1 MGRLLSTT
9 KSHVRLAGIFV
20 AGALIAAGCSSNS
33 SSSASSSSPQGHVL
47 LVGTYHGHR
56 GQYSTIQAAVNAARP
71 GDWILVAPGDYHES
85 ANTTNP
91 TASQVSNGEI
101 GGVVITTPNLH
112 LRGMNRNTTIIDG
125 TNPGSSRP
133 CSSNPARQNLG
144 PPNPKGGNYGTNG
157 ITVYKANNTWIENL
171 TVCNFLNGSDS
182 QTGYEIWWDGGAGTG
197 KIGLHGYWGSYLT
210 ATSTYYGPVAVDAT
224 YGIFASTS
232 AGPASWDQVY
242 ASNMNDSGMY
252 VGACQQQCN
261 ITIDNAWME
270 YNALGYSGT
279 NSGGAVVVEHS
290 QFDNNQD
297 GFDTNTQIGGDP
309 PPPQNGDCPGN
320 KISPITHTRSC
331 WVFMDNNV
339 HDNNN
344 PYVPQAPGY
353 ASAGPTGTGMTVSG
367 GRNDTIMNNTF
378 SNNGAWG
385 VLFVPFPDSDTP
397 FPGVTCANSGGV
409 QTPGFGCV
417 YDPEGNLLKDNTFIN
432 DGFFGNPSNADYGEI
447 TLDPG
452 QPQNCFVGNHGKSG
466 AATSAPANLEALQPQ
481 CGPLTKAPQT
491 GGDLLGQVLCDTGFG
506 TCPSGSKYPTNPKG
520 GPVTMKP
527 LPANLPTM
535 PNPCKGVPKNPWCPQ

>member
-1 MGRLLSTT
+1 MRRLL
-9 KSHVRLAGIFV
+9 KSKLNLLGVLLV
-20 AGALIAAGCSSNS
+20 GAVIVAGCSSTKNNTVASHS
-33 SSSASSSSPQGHVL
+33 SGKVL
-47 LVGTYHGHR
+47 LVGTYHGR
-56 GQYSTIQAAVNAARP
+56 KGQFTSIQAAVNAAKP
-71 GDWILVAPGDYHES
+71 GDWILIAPGDYHEN

-91 TASQVSNGEI
+91 TASQIANGEL
-101 GGVVITTPNLH
+101 GGIVITTPNLH
-112 LRGMNRNTTIIDG
+112 VRGMNRNSTIIDG
-125 TNPGSSRP
+125 TNPGSSQP
-133 CSSNPARQNLG
+133 CTSNPALQNLG
-144 PPNPKGGNYGTNG
+144 PANPSGGNYGRNG

-171 TVCNFLNGSDS
+171 TVCNFLNGSGS

-210 ATSTYYGPVAVDAT
+210 ATSTYYGPVSVDAT

-232 AGPASWDQVY
+232 AGPASWKQIY
-242 ASNMNDSGMY
+242 ASNFNDRRMY
-252 VGACQQQCN
+252 IGACQQVCD
-261 ITIDNAWME
+261 ITVDHAWME

-297 GFDTNTQIGGDP
+297 GFDTNTQIAGDP

-331 WVFMDNNV
+331 WVFMDNYV
-339 HDNNN
+339 HNNNN

-353 ASAGPTGTGMTVSG
+353 ASAGPTGTGMTISG

-378 SNNGAWG
+378 ANNGAWG
-385 VLFVPFPDSDTP
+385 VLFVPFPDGDTP

-409 QTPGFGCV
+409 EHNGFGCV
-417 YDPEGNLLKDNTFIN
+417 YDPEGDLLLNNTFIHN
-432 DGFFGNPSNADYGEI
+432 GFFGNPSNADYGRI

-452 QPQNCFVGNHGKSG
+452 QPQNCFVGNKAPDGS
-466 AATSAPANLEALQPQ
+466 SPANLEKIESK
-481 CGPLTKAPQT
+481 CGPLTTSAHT
-491 GGDLLGQVLCDTGFG
+491 GGSLLAQVLCDTGFG
-506 TCPSGSKYPTNPKG
+506 SCPAGSKYPTNPKG

-527 LPANLPTM
+527 LPKNLPTM
-535 PNPCKGVPKNPWCPQ
+535 PNPCKGVPSNPWCPS